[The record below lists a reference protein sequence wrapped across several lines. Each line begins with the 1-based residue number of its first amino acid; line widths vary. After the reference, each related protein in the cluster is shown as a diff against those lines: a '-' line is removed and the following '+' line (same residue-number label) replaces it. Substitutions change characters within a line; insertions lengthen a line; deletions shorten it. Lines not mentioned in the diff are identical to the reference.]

1 MPRKAVS
8 PTASLAHSSSRPRR
22 RILVLG
28 SVRESPEILRECDG
42 ATAVI
47 APFATLDAGLLI
59 RSRPDTILV
68 PLIGTG
74 HDLADVAERLAGL
87 GYRGTLRGYCRPV
100 PKREEVLQALTE
112 AFPDIAVDMVELR
125 R

>member
-1 MPRKAVS
+1 MPRKAVPS
-8 PTASLAHSSSRPRR
+8 PNPLPPPSGRPRR
-22 RILVLG
+22 RLLVLG
-28 SVRESPEILRECDG
+28 SVRQSPEILRECDG
-42 ATAVI
+42 ASVVI
-47 APFATLDAGLLI
+47 APYAALDAGLLV
-59 RSRPDTILV
+59 RSRPDAVLV

-100 PKREEVLQALTE
+100 PKRDEVLQALAE
-112 AFPDIAVDMVELR
+112 AFPDIVIDMVELR